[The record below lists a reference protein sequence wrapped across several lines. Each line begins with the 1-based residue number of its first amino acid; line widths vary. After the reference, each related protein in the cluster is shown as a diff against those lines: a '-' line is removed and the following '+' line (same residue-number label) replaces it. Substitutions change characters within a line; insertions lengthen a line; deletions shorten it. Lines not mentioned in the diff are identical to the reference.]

1 MANAKVNKVIWVA
14 SAIVAVM
21 FFIQGTVANKALRA
35 KVLEQTEQTETVVRW
50 KQSYKALAAT
60 REKWNH
66 SFQRS
71 ESIQDLVGL
80 ASHLGLERYGL
91 QTDRDNLHLLKIERV
106 QQNNLPI
113 GLTRFCLATGSGNGN
128 DFLVAAENYEKLLLG
143 VEKLAKRP
151 DISLG
156 TIALEGDRAFPIAK
170 LGEFCVLLR
179 NG

>member
-1 MANAKVNKVIWVA
+1 MANAKVNKVVWAA
-14 SAIVAVM
+14 SAVVAAM
-21 FFIQGTVANKALRA
+21 FIFHGTVANKALRA

-60 REKWNH
+60 REKWDR

-71 ESIQDLVGL
+71 DAIQDLVGL

-91 QTDRDNLHLLKIERV
+91 QTDRDNMHLLKIEQV

-113 GLTRFCLATGSGNGN
+113 GLTRFCLATGSGSGN
-128 DFLVAAENYEKLLLG
+128 NFLVAAENYEKLLVG
-143 VEKLAKRP
+143 VDRLAKRA

-156 TIALEGDRAFPIAK
+156 TISLEGDKAFPIAK

>member
-1 MANAKVNKVIWVA
+1 MANAKVNKVVWAAAAVVA
-14 SAIVAVM
+14 TM
-21 FFIQGTVANKALRA
+21 FIYQGTVASKSLRA
-35 KVLEQTEQTETVVRW
+35 KVQEQTEQTETVVRW

-60 REKWNH
+60 RAKWDQ

-71 ESIQDLVGL
+71 DAIQDLVGL
-80 ASHLGLERYGL
+80 AEHLGLKRYGL
-91 QTDRDNLHLLKIERV
+91 ETDRDNMHLLKIEQV

-113 GLTRFCLATGSGNGN
+113 GLTKFCLATGSGSGSN
-128 DFLVAAENYEKLLLG
+128 FLVAAENYERLLTG
-143 VEKLAKRP
+143 VDRLAKRP

-156 TIALEGDRAFPIAK
+156 TISLEGDKAFPIAK

>member
-1 MANAKVNKVIWVA
+1 MANAKVNKVVWAA
-14 SAIVAVM
+14 SAVVATM
-21 FFIQGTVANKALRA
+21 FIYQGTVAMKSLRV
-35 KVLEQTEQTETVVRW
+35 KVQEQTEQTETVVRW

-60 REKWNH
+60 RGKWDR

-71 ESIQDLVGL
+71 DAIQDLVGL

-91 QTDRDNLHLLKIERV
+91 QTDRDNMHLLKIEQV

-113 GLTRFCLATGSGNGN
+113 GLTKFCLATGSGNGN
-128 DFLVAAENYEKLLLG
+128 NFLVAAENYEKLLTG
-143 VEKLAKRP
+143 VDHLAKRA

-156 TIALEGDRAFPIAK
+156 TISLEGDKAFPIAK

>member
-1 MANAKVNKVIWVA
+1 MANAKVNKVVWAA
-14 SAIVAVM
+14 SVVLAAM
-21 FFIQGTVANKALRA
+21 FIFQGTVANKALRA

-50 KQSYKALAAT
+50 KQSFKALAAT
-60 REKWNH
+60 RGKWDR

-71 ESIQDLVGL
+71 DAIQDLVGL

-91 QTDRDNLHLLKIERV
+91 QTDRDNMHLLKIEQV
-106 QQNNLPI
+106 QQNNLAI

-128 DFLVAAENYEKLLLG
+128 NFLVAAENYEKLLVG
-143 VEKLAKRP
+143 VDRLAKRS

-156 TIALEGDRAFPIAK
+156 TISLEGDKAFPIAK